1 MRPPRAAPKA
11 RAAPSAP
18 SRPGS
23 SRPGSSRRTPP
34 RLVVVHCPDWPV
46 AAADLAAT
54 EPDAPM
60 AVMAANRVV
69 AASLAAREE
78 GVGPGLRRREA
89 QARCP
94 PLALVPTDP
103 AQETRAFEDV
113 LRAIERFTP
122 LVELTEPGTATFGAR
137 GPSRYHGGDEAFAAL
152 VADAVTAI
160 LAGRVRATGPP
171 GVGVADG
178 RFAATLAARAAAAQA
193 LRGEPGWFVVPDGG
207 AAAFLAPFPVM
218 ALADVGLVDRD
229 LAGVFHRLGLRTL
242 AQLAALPAADVLGRF
257 GPDGFRAHQ
266 AAAGLD
272 DRPPGTRAPPPE
284 LTVHLPFEPA
294 VLQSGPVVFAAKH
307 LADDLQAEVAARGM
321 VITTCLVRVETEHGE
336 RHERTW
342 HHAQGF
348 TAAALAERVRWQLEG
363 WAASPSG
370 PTGGI
375 AALRLVPV
383 EVVADEGRQL
393 GFWGGDRWQAER
405 AARVAARLT
414 GLLGPEA
421 VTVPEWRGGR
431 GPAEGVVA
439 VPAAAVELLER
450 AERVAPH
457 PAAGPWPGRLPP
469 PSPAR
474 VPVTLSPATVVDDDG
489 HTVVVSGRGAI
500 SAAPA
505 LVGVGS
511 GAPQRVTAWAGP
523 WPLEERWWD
532 PSSRRRRARFQ
543 VVTEDGRAH
552 LVVLAEGRWW
562 VAATYD

>member
-1 MRPPRAAPKA
+1 M
-11 RAAPSAP
+11 SA
-18 SRPGS
+18 SH
-23 SRPGSSRRTPP
+23 PP

-46 AAADLAAT
+46 AATDLAAID
-54 EPDAPM
+54 PDAPI

-78 GVGPGLRRREA
+78 GVEPGLRRRAA

-94 PLALVPTDP
+94 SLALVPTDP
-103 AQETRAFEDV
+103 AREARGFEDV

-122 LVELTEPGTATFGAR
+122 LVELTEPGTATFVAR

-152 VADAVTAI
+152 VARAVTSV
-160 LAGRVRATGPP
+160 LAERVRATGPP

-178 RFAATLAARAAAAQA
+178 RFAATLAARTAAARV
-193 LRGEPGWFVVPDGG
+193 LRDEPGWLVVPGG
-207 AAAFLAPFPVM
+207 EAGAFLAPFSVV
-218 ALADVGLVDRD
+218 ALADVGVVDRD
-229 LAGVFHRLGLRTL
+229 LPGVFGRLGLRTL
-242 AQLAALPAADVLGRF
+242 AQLAALPAGDVLGRF
-257 GPDGFRAHQ
+257 GPSGLRAHQ

-272 DRPPGTRAPPPE
+272 DRPPGTRPPPPE
-284 LTVHLPFEPA
+284 LTVHLPFEPP
-294 VLQSGPVVFAAKH
+294 VVQSGPVVFAAKH
-307 LADDLQAEVAARGM
+307 LADDLQAETSGQGM

-363 WAASPSG
+363 WAESPAG

-375 AALRLVPV
+375 TALRLVPV

-405 AARVAARLT
+405 AARVAARLS

-439 VPAAAVELLER
+439 VPASAVELLER
-450 AERVAPH
+450 TERVTPH
-457 PAAGPWPGRLPP
+457 SSAGPWPGQVPP
-469 PSPAR
+469 PAPAR
-474 VPVTLSPATVVDDDG
+474 VSVALVPATVVDETG
-489 HTVVVSGRGAI
+489 RSVAVSGRGVV

-505 LVGVGS
+505 LVGVGGGS
-511 GAPQRVTAWAGP
+511 PQRVTGWAGP

-532 PSSRRRRARFQ
+532 PPSRRRRARFQ
-543 VVTEDGRAH
+543 VVTEDGQAH
-552 LVVLAEGRWW
+552 LIVLAEGRWW
-562 VAATYD
+562 AAATYD

>member
-1 MRPPRAAPKA
+1 MPPPGPAPDRLSPPRL
-11 RAAPSAP
+11 
-18 SRPGS
+18 
-23 SRPGSSRRTPP
+23 TPP
-34 RLVVVHCPDWPV
+34 RLVVAHCPDWPV

-54 EPDAPM
+54 DPDAPM

-69 AASLAAREE
+69 AAALSARAE
-78 GVGPGLRRREA
+78 GVSPGLRRREA

-94 PLALVPTDP
+94 PLALVPADP
-103 AQETRAFEDV
+103 AQEARAFEDV

-152 VADAVTAI
+152 VAEAVTSV

-193 LRGEPGWFVVPDGG
+193 LRGEPGWLVVPDGG
-207 AAAFLAPFPVM
+207 TATFLAPFPVM

-242 AQLAALPAADVLGRF
+242 AQLAALPAADVVGRF
-257 GPDGFRAHQ
+257 GSDGFRAHQ

-272 DRPPGTRAPPPE
+272 DRPPGTSAPPPE

-307 LADDLQAEVAARGM
+307 LADDLQAEVARRGM

-363 WAASPSG
+363 WAESPAG

-439 VPAAAVELLER
+439 VAAAAVELLER
-450 AERVAPH
+450 AERVGPH
-457 PAAGPWPGRLPP
+457 STAGPWPGRLPP

-474 VPVTLSPATVVDDDG
+474 APASLAPATVVDESG
-489 HTVVVSGRGAI
+489 RSVVVSGRGAI

-505 LVGVGS
+505 LVAVGS
-511 GAPQRVTAWAGP
+511 GMPQRVTAWAGP

-552 LVVLAEGRWW
+552 LVVLAGGRWW

>member
-1 MRPPRAAPKA
+1 M
-11 RAAPSAP
+11 
-18 SRPGS
+18 
-23 SRPGSSRRTPP
+23 
-34 RLVVVHCPDWPV
+34 

-103 AQETRAFEDV
+103 AQEARAFEDV

-152 VADAVTAI
+152 VAEAVTSI

-178 RFAATLAARAAAAQA
+178 RFAATLAARTAAAQA
-193 LRGEPGWFVVPDGG
+193 LRGEPGWLVVPDGG
-207 AAAFLAPFPVM
+207 AAAFLAPFPVV

-257 GPDGFRAHQ
+257 GSDGFRAHQ

-307 LADDLQAEVAARGM
+307 LADELQAEVAGRGM

-363 WAASPSG
+363 WAESPTG

-375 AALRLVPV
+375 TALRLVPV

-450 AERVAPH
+450 AERVDAH

-474 VPVTLSPATVVDDDG
+474 VPATLAPATVVDEGG
-489 HTVVVSGRGAI
+489 HSVAVSGRGAI

-505 LVGVGS
+505 LVAVGS
-511 GAPQRVTAWAGP
+511 GPPQRVTAWAGP

-543 VVTEDGRAH
+543 LVTEDGRAH

-562 VAATYD
+562 LAATYD

>member
-1 MRPPRAAPKA
+1 M
-11 RAAPSAP
+11 
-18 SRPGS
+18 
-23 SRPGSSRRTPP
+23 
-34 RLVVVHCPDWPV
+34 
-46 AAADLAAT
+46 
-54 EPDAPM
+54 
-60 AVMAANRVV
+60 
-69 AASLAAREE
+69 
-78 GVGPGLRRREA
+78 
-89 QARCP
+89 
-94 PLALVPTDP
+94 
-103 AQETRAFEDV
+103 
-113 LRAIERFTP
+113 
-122 LVELTEPGTATFGAR
+122 
-137 GPSRYHGGDEAFAAL
+137 
-152 VADAVTAI
+152 
-160 LAGRVRATGPP
+160 
-171 GVGVADG
+171 
-178 RFAATLAARAAAAQA
+178 
-193 LRGEPGWFVVPDGG
+193 
-207 AAAFLAPFPVM
+207 
-218 ALADVGLVDRD
+218 
-229 LAGVFHRLGLRTL
+229 
-242 AQLAALPAADVLGRF
+242 
-257 GPDGFRAHQ
+257 
-266 AAAGLD
+266 
-272 DRPPGTRAPPPE
+272 
-284 LTVHLPFEPA
+284 
-294 VLQSGPVVFAAKH
+294 LQSGPVVFVAKH
-307 LADDLQAEVAARGM
+307 LADDLHAEVAGRGM

-363 WAASPSG
+363 WAESPTG

-431 GPAEGVVA
+431 GPSEGVVA

-450 AERVAPH
+450 AERVGPH

-474 VPVTLSPATVVDDDG
+474 VPATLAPATVVDEGG
-489 HTVVVSGRGAI
+489 HSVVVSGRGAI

-505 LVGVGS
+505 LVAVGS

-543 VVTEDGRAH
+543 MVTEDGRAH

>member
-1 MRPPRAAPKA
+1 MRPPRSGPPPRAAP
-11 RAAPSAP
+11 APP
-18 SRPGS
+18 PRRPQL
-23 SRPGSSRRTPP
+23 TPP

-103 AQETRAFEDV
+103 AQEARAFEDV

-152 VADAVTAI
+152 VAEAVTSV

-193 LRGEPGWFVVPDGG
+193 LRGEPGWLVVPDGG
-207 AAAFLAPFPVM
+207 AAAFLAPFPVV
-218 ALADVGLVDRD
+218 ALADVGVVDRD
-229 LAGVFHRLGLRTL
+229 LAGVFHRLGLRTV

-257 GPDGFRAHQ
+257 GSDGFRAHQ

-307 LADDLQAEVAARGM
+307 LADELQAEVAGRGM

-336 RHERTW
+336 RHERAW

-363 WAASPSG
+363 WAESTTG

-375 AALRLVPV
+375 TALRLVPV

-450 AERVAPH
+450 AERVDAH
-457 PAAGPWPGRLPP
+457 PAAPWPGRLPP

-474 VPVTLSPATVVDDDG
+474 VPATLAPATVVDEGG
-489 HTVVVSGRGAI
+489 HSVAVSGRGAI

-505 LVGVGS
+505 LVAVGS

-543 VVTEDGRAH
+543 LVTEDGRAH

-562 VAATYD
+562 LAATYD